1 MTQKTHH
8 IFPAALLLLL
18 PLPGIGG
25 ETPDWRADSLKTAVA
40 YGFCP
45 EWERTAATSTVS
57 GEELARTTSA
67 NVGNALQGRL
77 PGLTLLQ
84 QSAEPGYDFDI
95 GNLYLRG
102 RTTWSSDQKMLVFV
116 DGFESPIENLAV
128 GEIESVTL
136 LKDAA
141 ALALYGMRG
150 ANGVLLVTTR
160 RGTESKPDIRA
171 SVQSGIQMAMNVMDP
186 VDSYTYAKLYNQAC
200 LNDGLAPAYGDDAL
214 AAYRNGTDGYLYPD
228 VNWKKEMI
236 RTVAPLTRADLS
248 FRGGSRAVKYF
259 VLLGLTNNQGLYKG
273 TDSRRKENSN
283 AFYNS
288 LNIRSNIDIDF
299 SRIFS
304 ASFNFGGSV
313 GDRSVPG
320 GSSSSYKIFNSIW
333 STAPNAF
340 PVYNPDGS
348 FGGSASRTN
357 PVGELLHRGV
367 YRENSRAFQLVFT
380 PKLALDFITDGL
392 SLNASVAYANYVA
405 DTSVK
410 TRNYVRYALSGGA
423 DGEYVYTPY
432 GTEAPLEAGE
442 GFRTDWGRF
451 NFRTALDYER
461 QFGRHKV
468 SATAF
473 FLSDSYRE
481 YGVRSDVRYVNFAAR
496 ATYSF
501 DRRYVVELS
510 AAETGCDDYAPG
522 HRFGF
527 FPALSAGWILTEES
541 WAKPASWLNYLKV
554 RASAGMVG
562 NNQNASG
569 RYLYDE
575 SYDWTGSYLFGTG
588 SSTTG
593 SFGSTVIPNSA
604 LTWEREYVGN
614 IGFDAVLF
622 RNLSVTFDWFGKR
635 RSGIVAQ
642 ASATTPGFVGAS
654 YGGMLP
660 YMNVGKV
667 RNRGFELSADWES
680 RSRILDWNV
689 GASVWYAR
697 NEILDMG
704 EPVRV
709 YGYQYRRGHSVGT
722 PFVLVADGLY
732 GSSDFNADGSL
743 ATGLPV
749 PQYGEVKPGDI
760 KYVDQNGDGIV
771 DSNDGVPVG
780 YSTLPEW
787 NFSLRAGLK
796 WKGLEVQALFYGVAN
811 RDIYLE
817 GSTVWSFRDNISAS
831 PLAKD
836 SWTETNR
843 DASYPRLSVTSF
855 DNNYRTSTFWRRNG
869 SFFRLKDL
877 YVGYDIPGKKGGTS
891 SVCVYA
897 DATNLFTVS
906 ALKDVA
912 DPESN
917 SLVTYPLV
925 RTVSLG
931 LKLKF

>member
-1 MTQKTHH
+1 MLQLQS
-8 IFPAALLLLL
+8 IGAA
-18 PLPGIGG
+18 
-25 ETPDWRADSLKTAVA
+25 AQDSLKTAVA

-45 EWERTAATSTVS
+45 EWERTAAISTVS

-116 DGFESPIENLAV
+116 DGFESPIENLSV

-171 SVQSGIQMAMNVMDP
+171 TVQSGIQTAMSVMEP
-186 VDSYTYAKLYNQAC
+186 VDSYTYAKLYNLAC
-200 LNDGLAPAYGDDAL
+200 INDGLAPAYGEDAL
-214 AAYRNGTDGYLYPD
+214 EAYRNGTDSYLYPD
-228 VNWKKEMI
+228 VNWKSEMM

-259 VLLGLTNNQGLYKG
+259 VLLGMTNNQGLYKG
-273 TDSRRKENSN
+273 TDPKRKENSN

-288 LNIRSNIDIDF
+288 LNIRSNIDVDF

-320 GSSSSYKIFNSIW
+320 GGSSSYRIFNSMY

-348 FGGSASRTN
+348 FGGSASQTN

-367 YRENSRAFQLVFT
+367 YRENSRAFQLIFT
-380 PKLALDFITDGL
+380 PKLALDFITEGL
-392 SLNASVAYANYVA
+392 SLNASVAYGNYVA

-410 TRNYVRYALSGGA
+410 TRNYARFALSRTPE
-423 DGEYVYTPY
+423 GEYLYTPY

-442 GFRTDWGRF
+442 GFRTDWSRF
-451 NFRTALDYER
+451 NFRTSVDYAR
-461 QFGRHKV
+461 SFGRHDV
-468 SATAF
+468 TATAF
-473 FLSDSYRE
+473 FLTDSYRE
-481 YGVRSDVRYVNFAAR
+481 YGLRSDVRYVNFAAR
-496 ATYSF
+496 ATYSY

-510 AAETGCDDYAPG
+510 ASETGCDDYAPG
-522 HRFGF
+522 HRFGL
-527 FPALSAGWILTEES
+527 FPALSAGWILSNES
-541 WAKPASWLNYLKV
+541 WAKSAEWIDYLKI

-575 SYDWTGSYLFGTG
+575 AYSWTGSYLFGTG
-588 SSTTG
+588 SSA
-593 SFGSTVIPNSA
+593 SSAFGATVIRNPDLS
-604 LTWEREYVGN
+604 WEREYVVN
-614 IGFDAVLF
+614 AGFDAVLF
-622 RNLSVTFDWFGKR
+622 KNLHLAFDCFGKQR
-635 RSGIVAQ
+635 RGIVSQ

-654 YGGMLP
+654 YSGMLP

-667 RNRGFELSADWES
+667 RNRGFELSADWEQS
-680 RSRILDWNV
+680 SAVLDWNV
-689 GASVWYAR
+689 GASVWYAA

-704 EPVRV
+704 ESVRQ
-709 YGYQYRRGHSVGT
+709 YGYQYRRGHPVGT
-722 PFVLVADGLY
+722 PFVPVAEGLY
-732 GSSDFNADGSL
+732 APSDFNADGTL
-743 ATGLPV
+743 ADGLPV
-749 PQYGEVKPGDI
+749 PQYGEVRPGDI
-760 KYVDQNGDGIV
+760 KYADWNGDGVV
-771 DSNDGVPVG
+771 DSNDGAPVG

-796 WKGLEVQALFYGVAN
+796 WKGLEIQALFNGVAN
-811 RDIYLE
+811 RDIYLG
-817 GSTVWSFRDNISAS
+817 GSTTWSFQNNSSAS
-831 PLAKD
+831 PLARD
-836 SWTETNR
+836 SWTEENPG
-843 DASYPRLSVTSF
+843 ASYPRLSITRF
-855 DNNYRTSTFWRRNG
+855 DNNFRTSTFWRRNG

-877 YVGYDIPGKKGGTS
+877 YVGYDIPGRAGKPG

-897 DATNLFTVS
+897 DATNLFTIS
-906 ALKDVA
+906 ALKGIA